1 MKVIPHAAKRIG
13 SVLEIPNLIEL
24 QLDSFQWF
32 LEEGLPELF
41 RTFSPIWDFT
51 NRNCIE
57 FVDFTLGEPKYSLD
71 ECRDRD
77 MTFEAPIRATV
88 RLARSDG
95 EIIESE
101 VYLGDLPL
109 MTDQG
114 SFIINGRE
122 RVIVSQLSRS
132 PGIYFSDDIDL
143 SMAILVSARVIP
155 AEGPWLE
162 LEADP
167 FWVVRAAIQ
176 QTKKLPFT
184 QLLKA
189 MSSFEQA
196 RAVIHMPLYRALHR
210 RLAEPLADPETGE
223 VLYDSKTLITEEM
236 LASLPESLRE
246 FEAAVYSPCETT
258 EDLLWLYGTRQT
270 LQHPTRDDLTERGAQ
285 DDSTFT
291 LSLNDLHDP
300 ETGDLIIR
308 RMERI
313 RPETAVK
320 IESLGLPKFDV
331 LRINRYIQAT
341 IEEDSTDTPV
351 EALTEIYRRLR
362 PGEQS
367 FKEIDRM
374 RSELLEKAEKTGIS
388 RFQLLS
394 LKRFVEHMLGEVA
407 PETTDSTLL
416 DVFKRSRMY
425 QQEEI
430 GATRTQ
436 MEAMMKE
443 LIRYYRRIWT
453 IRDLGRKELTNL
465 FLDKR
470 RYDLAKVGRFQ
481 LNRKLGIDVDL
492 ACRNITV
499 EDLVGAIYQMTEVRT
514 NRAGSDDI
522 DHLQNK
528 RVRSVGEL
536 LQSQL
541 RLGFIR
547 MEKVARER
555 MTTQDPESILPGVI
569 LSVKPVSA
577 SIKSFFSSS
586 QLSTFM
592 DQTNPLSEL
601 TNKRRLSSLGPGGL
615 SRQSA
620 KLEVRD
626 VHRSH
631 YGRICPIETPEG
643 PNIGLISQ
651 LTVYARVDEYG
662 FIKTPYRI
670 VKDGKVTDEVIYLS
684 AGDDDPKYIAP
695 SDVELDAEG
704 RFRSERV
711 QVRHMG
717 TYPTVDR
724 EDVDLMDVTPVQMIS
739 VATASIPFLE
749 HDDANRALMGANM
762 QRQAVP
768 LLRSEAPI
776 VHTGYERRA
785 AVDSGSAV
793 IARRHGIVEGVTSKE
808 IRVRASEDGEI
819 DLYRLHHMMQSNKS
833 TCFTHRPV
841 VFPGQRVVKGQ
852 ALADGPC
859 CDHGEMALGKN
870 VLVAYMPWGGYNYE
884 DAILV
889 SDRLV
894 RDDVFTS
901 IHIERHE
908 AEAVDTKLGPE
919 EITRDIPNV
928 GEEALKDLDEN
939 GIIRI
944 GAEVQPEDILV
955 GKVAP
960 KGQVEM
966 TAEERLI
973 IAIFGKEAEETRD
986 VSLRC
991 PHGER
996 GQVVDVKVFSRFKYQ
1011 CQACGHIYNESKKKD
1026 RLFCDRCD
1034 GELHQLPGDELPAGV
1049 NELVRVFVAQKRKL
1063 MEGDKMAG
1071 RHGNKGVISKILPQ
1085 EDMPYLPNGR
1095 PVDIV
1100 LNPLGV
1106 PSRMNIGQILE
1117 CHLGYVGHRL
1127 DCRFPEPAF
1136 ECSTEDEILFEMKR
1150 LANAL
1155 FFDALNGYLDS
1166 SFGIAA
1172 DIAPEKTPEE
1182 NLACVKQGL
1191 RNLGR
1196 YGLERVSAAVAGPPI
1211 LTDEEFAAMPE
1222 ELPAEEEPF
1231 AASEEVYDAIIER
1244 IRHNASARC
1253 GFDGET
1259 GKTYLRDGRTGDLFR
1274 SPVTVGYSYLMKLE
1288 HLADEKVHARS
1299 IGPYSLVTQQPL
1311 GGKAQFGG
1319 QRFGEMEVWALEA
1332 YGAAYTLQEILT
1344 VKSDDVTGRVKTYES
1359 IVKGESMGEP
1369 GVPESFKIL
1378 VNELQSLCLRVTVT
1392 DRANKEID
1400 LKALEDDG
1408 MDDARLA
1415 RSVGFNL

>member
-1 MKVIPHAAKRIG
+1 
-13 SVLEIPNLIEL
+13 
-24 QLDSFQWF
+24 
-32 LEEGLPELF
+32 
-41 RTFSPIWDFT
+41 
-51 NRNCIE
+51 
-57 FVDFTLGEPKYSLD
+57 
-71 ECRDRD
+71 
-77 MTFEAPIRATV
+77 
-88 RLARSDG
+88 
-95 EIIESE
+95 
-101 VYLGDLPL
+101 
-109 MTDQG
+109 MTDRVT
-114 SFIINGRE
+114 FIINGRE

-132 PGIYFSDDIDL
+132 PGIYFQDEIDM
-143 SMAILVSARVIP
+143 SMAILVNAKIIP

-162 LEADP
+162 LDSDP
-167 FWVVRAAIQ
+167 YWKVRTTIH
-176 QTKKLPFT
+176 QTKKLPIT

-189 MSSFEQA
+189 MASFDEARVTVHFPLSQA
-196 RAVIHMPLYRALHR
+196 KYR
-210 RLAEPLADPETGE
+210 RLGEPLADPETGE
-223 VLYDSKTLITEEM
+223 VLGEKDALITDEFVD
-236 LASLPESLRE
+236 SLPPELRDVQ
-246 FEAAVYSPCETT
+246 AAVYSPCETT
-258 EDLLWLYGTRQT
+258 NDLIWLFGEYEV
-270 LQHPTRDDLTERGAQ
+270 LEKPTREQ
-285 DDSTFT
+285 
-291 LSLNDLHDP
+291 LSYVRVIEDVKDP
-300 ETGDLIIR
+300 ETGELIVGA
-308 RMERI
+308 MELVKR
-313 RPETAVK
+313 ETAAK
-320 IESLGLPKFDV
+320 LESFGLKKLRV
-331 LRINRYIQAT
+331 LRVSRYIEAT
-341 IEEDSTDTPV
+341 IEEDPSNTSH
-351 EALTEIYRRLR
+351 EALIEIYRKIR
-362 PGEQS
+362 PGERG
-367 FKEIDRM
+367 DV
-374 RSELLEKAEKTGIS
+374 ELA
-388 RFQLLS
+388 RQQL
-394 LKRFVEHMLGEVA
+394 
-407 PETTDSTLL
+407 
-416 DVFKRSRMY
+416 Y
-425 QQEEI
+425 
-430 GATRTQ
+430 
-436 MEAMMKE
+436 
-443 LIRYYRRIWT
+443 
-453 IRDLGRKELTNL
+453 NL
-465 FLDKR
+465 FFDKR
-470 RYDLAKVGRFQ
+470 RYDLARVGRYQ
-481 LNRKLGIDVDL
+481 LNRKLGIDVPL
-492 ACRNITV
+492 GVRNITV
-499 EDLVGAIYQMTEVRT
+499 EDLVQTVHYMARVR
-514 NRAGSDDI
+514 NGDESSDDI

-555 MTTQDPESILPGVI
+555 MTTQDQDQILPGVI

-651 LTVYARVDEYG
+651 LTVYARVDEFG
-662 FIKTPYRI
+662 FLMTPYR
-670 VKDGKVTDEVIYLS
+670 VVNDGTATDEIKYIS
-684 AGDDDPKYIAP
+684 AGVDDEYRIAP
-695 SDVELDAEG
+695 SDVELDENG
-704 RFRSERV
+704 RIKADRV
-711 QVRHMG
+711 QVRHRG
-717 TYPTVDR
+717 TYPAVDR
-724 EDVDLMDVTPVQMIS
+724 EEVQLVDVTPVQMIS

-768 LLRSEAPI
+768 LLRSERPI
-776 VHTGYERRA
+776 VRTGYERRA
-785 AVDSGSAV
+785 AVDSGAAI
-793 IARRHGIVEGVTSKE
+793 IAKRSGVVENVTSGRVE
-808 IRVRASEDGEI
+808 VRAVEDGGL
-819 DLYRLHHMMQSNKS
+819 DTYVLYHMMQSNKS
-833 TCFTHRPV
+833 TCFTHRPIV
-841 VFPGQRVVKGQ
+841 EPGQRVVAGEP
-852 ALADGPC
+852 LADGPC

-894 RDDVFTS
+894 KDDIYTS

-908 AEAVDTKLGPE
+908 TEAVDTKLGPE

-996 GQVVDVKVFSRFKYQ
+996 GQIVDVKVFARFKYQ

-1026 RLFCDRCD
+1026 RYFCDHCE

-1071 RHGNKGVISKILPQ
+1071 RHGNKGVISKIVPW
-1085 EDMPYLPNGR
+1085 EDMPFLADGT
-1095 PVDIV
+1095 PVDVV

-1117 CHLGYVGHRL
+1117 THLGYVGSRL
-1127 DCRFPEPAF
+1127 DCTFREP
-1136 ECSTEDEILFEMKR
+1136 EILFELKR
-1150 LANAL
+1150 LADAMYKQRLEWYVNSDL
-1155 FFDALNGYLDS
+1155 RLDCTFDPFVDVRAS
-1166 SFGIAA
+1166 
-1172 DIAPEKTPEE
+1172 EE
-1182 NLACVKQGL
+1182 VIRQRLGQ
-1191 RNLGR
+1191 LGR
-1196 YGLERVSAAVAGPPI
+1196 IGLERVSAQVNGPEVFPEAPQ
-1211 LTDEEFAAMPE
+1211 DEGIADQI
-1222 ELPAEEEPF
+1222 AEEEPPY
-1231 AASEEVYDAIIER
+1231 AAPDELYEEIVARIWER
-1244 IRHNASARC
+1244 VAKRV
-1253 GFDGET
+1253 GFSPET
-1259 GKTYLRDGRTGDLFR
+1259 GKSVLRDGRTGDAFH
-1274 SPVTVGYSYLMKLE
+1274 SPVTVGYTYLMKLE

-1344 VKSDDVTGRVKTYES
+1344 VKSDDVTGRVKTYEA
-1359 IVKGESMGEP
+1359 IVKGEPMADP

-1378 VNELQSLCLRVTVT
+1378 VNELRSLCLKVSVT
-1392 DRANKEID
+1392 DRNDKEID
-1400 LKALEDDG
+1400 LKELEDTSSG
-1408 MDDARLA
+1408 DDARLA
-1415 RSVGFNL
+1415 RSVGFFG